1 MKVCTTMK
9 SVLIVD
15 DDRVILNLL
24 AEGLRNLDYVVATA
38 ICGEDAQHLA
48 VTQTFDLAML
58 DVRMPGM
65 SGLELARLF
74 RAHGGPPFVFL
85 SAFGD
90 EAVVHE
96 AAAAG
101 ALGYLVKPV
110 DIRQIVPLIES
121 ASARAREI
129 QQLRDAAVHLEK
141 ALSSEQKSRTAVGVL
156 MLDKG
161 LDREAAFELLRSQ
174 ARSQRRRIGELAEE
188 LIAAAEAG
196 SRSRRNA

>member
-1 MKVCTTMK
+1 MK

-24 AEGLRNLDYVVATA
+24 AEGLRNLNYRVTTA
-38 ICGEDAQHLA
+38 ITGEDAQQLA
-48 VTQTFDLAML
+48 VTQTFDLAVL
-58 DVRMPGM
+58 DIRMPGI

-74 RAHGGPPFVFL
+74 RTHGGPPFVFL

-90 EAVVHE
+90 EAVVQE
-96 AAAAG
+96 AALAG

-121 ASARAREI
+121 ASARGREI
-129 QQLRDAAVHLEK
+129 EQLREAAAHLEK
-141 ALSSEQKSRTAVGVL
+141 ALSSEQKTRTAVGVL

-188 LIAAAEAG
+188 VIVAAEA
-196 SRSRRNA
+196 RNPPRHNA